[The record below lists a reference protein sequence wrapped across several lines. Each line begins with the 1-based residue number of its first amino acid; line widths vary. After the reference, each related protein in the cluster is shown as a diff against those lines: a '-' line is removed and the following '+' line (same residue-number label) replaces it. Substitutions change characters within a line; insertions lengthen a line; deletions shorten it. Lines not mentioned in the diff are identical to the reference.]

1 MTTSLVWVISGP
13 SGVGKG
19 TVCSRLRALH
29 PEPYYSVSMTTR
41 PPRAGEVD
49 GQSYH
54 FVGREQFL
62 ELQEAGELLEWAVVH
77 GTNYYGTPRQPVLA
91 ALERGQHVVLEIDLQ
106 GARQVKANLPEA
118 KLVFLTPPSWEEL
131 VKRLQGR
138 GTEDEAAQRRRLE
151 TATLEL
157 AAIEEADYV
166 IENAELEE
174 TVTALVSLMGL

>member
-1 MTTSLVWVISGP
+1 
-13 SGVGKG
+13 
-19 TVCSRLRALH
+19 
-29 PEPYYSVSMTTR
+29 MTTR